1 MNVALEETEEW
12 AQGRLIAKYGDT
24 FLRGNNGAYAAV
36 AVTFK
41 LTLQCSTSPRSRT
54 SRGKL
59 EVAEEQLFA
68 VPVWRMRRSE
78 A

>member
-24 FLRGNNGAYAAV
+24 FLRGNNGMSRAELQPNLYVAA
-36 AVTFK
+36 TD
-41 LTLQCSTSPRSRT
+41 LLQCCTSPLSRT
-54 SRGKL
+54 SKCPKNRRRERRKL
-59 EVAEEQLFA
+59 IG
-68 VPVWRMRRSE
+68 SE